1 MNKTIYDF
9 TALEFNGQK
18 KSLRDFE
25 GKVVLVVNTASK
37 CFFNKQ
43 FKTLERLYRKYNE
56 LGFEILAFPSNDFR
70 KQEPLTGR
78 TLETYCRIG
87 QQVSFPV
94 FKRIHVKGEFTD
106 PLYQYLSDSK
116 LNGQIDSVPLWN
128 FHKYLINRK
137 GEVVD
142 YFYSITSPMSKKVHN
157 RIEELLLAKV

>member
-9 TALEFNGQK
+9 TALEFSGQK

-25 GKVVLVVNTASK
+25 GKVILVVNTASK

-43 FKTLERLYRKYNE
+43 FKTLENLYRKYQQM
-56 LGFEILAFPSNDFR
+56 GFEILAFPSNDFR
-70 KQEPLTGR
+70 EQEPLTGR
-78 TLETYCRIG
+78 TLETYCRVR
-87 QQVSFPV
+87 QQISFPV

-106 PLYQYLSDSK
+106 PIYQYLSDSK
-116 LNGQIDSVPLWN
+116 QNGVVDSVPLWN

-157 RIEELLLAKV
+157 RIEELLAVKV